1 MDARFDRLLTPVV
14 EALTSR
20 NSRASVLRFQEV
32 IANAPELRNED
43 LAVWLAKSIG
53 KQRTELLVHFYARY
67 PCMGCKKGLLKC
79 EHCDSRGVLSD
90 GEVCERCLG
99 LRAMNC
105 DFCAGSGWI
114 TYSFVPP
121 GLVAAVLLERI
132 RLVLAEA
139 KDRLAI
145 PSESEDGP
153 PADRAKSLAG
163 QLLQFNRLLGVMD
176 NGLAVVSSPPPPT
189 RKHGNLLEKV
199 RTASLHGA
207 DKVVRRVRG
216 DLMQLAEVWTA
227 KAVRGNNRPTA
238 KRLAKFYHGLAA
250 SEDFSGTGLYH
261 VYISKAAHR
270 QSTEKR

>member
-1 MDARFDRLLTPVV
+1 MDTRTERLLTPVM

-20 NSRASVLRFQEV
+20 NSKASVLRFQEV
-32 IANAPELRNED
+32 IAHAPDLRNVD
-43 LAVWLAKSIG
+43 LAVWLAESIG
-53 KQRTELLVHFYARY
+53 KQQTELLVHYYARY

-79 EHCDSRGVLSD
+79 EHCDSHGVLSD

-139 KDRLAI
+139 KDRLAS
-145 PSESEDGP
+145 PPEPEDSS

-163 QLLQFNRLLGVMD
+163 EMLQFNRLLGVMD

-189 RKHGNLLEKV
+189 RKHGNLLKKV
-199 RTASLHGA
+199 RAACLHGA
-207 DKVVRRVRG
+207 DKVIRRVRR
-216 DLMQLAEVWTA
+216 DLTQLAEVWAA
-227 KAVRGNNRPTA
+227 KAVRGNNRPAA
-238 KRLAKFYHGLAA
+238 KRLANFYHRLSA

-261 VYISKAAHR
+261 VYLSKAAR
-270 QSTEKR
+270 GQSTK